1 MRTMKCIHELFEDQA
16 ALTPDAIA
24 LDFET
29 ERLSYRELNLR
40 AGALAAR
47 LLAMG
52 VGPGRLVAIFL
63 DRSPDMVAGMLG
75 VLKAGGAYVPLD
87 PALPEKRL
95 GYMLADA
102 GPLIVLTCKN
112 LQSRLPLHE
121 AKTVLVDDVSAPAAP
136 EASPVGRAMPEDLA
150 YVIYTSGS
158 TGQPKGVE
166 IQHKAVV
173 NMLASM
179 QRRPGISPADRMLAL
194 TTMAFD
200 ISVLEIF
207 LPLSCGARMVL
218 AASEAVRDGAALIR
232 LIEESGVTVMQATP
246 ATLQM
251 LLDAGWQGGDYL
263 KILCGGEAWNAGL
276 AGQLLAR
283 CGSLWNMYGPT
294 ETTVWSAVA
303 RVEEGRSVVVG
314 RPIANTRFYV
324 LDSASQLVPV
334 GVPGELYI
342 AGDGLARGYL
352 RRPELTAE
360 RFIADPFAGSGAL
373 MYRTGDLV
381 KRLQNGTLEFLGR
394 LDHQVKIRGH
404 RIELGEIE
412 SALAGH
418 PDIERCVAIAYQ
430 GADGLQNLAAYF
442 IAATGKI
449 IPVQEL
455 RWFLGERLP
464 PYMIPAAYVP
474 IAEFPLTPSGKLDRK
489 ALPPPEM
496 RAPETGEEFVEAV
509 TQVEKQLAAIWCEML
524 NLKQVGL
531 RDNFFDL
538 GGHSLLA
545 LRTINEINRT
555 LNVRLNVPDFFQHP
569 TIEQLVLALDLGN
582 QAQAAARIVVLQRG
596 HAGLP
601 VYFMGARP
609 DEYRIAELIGK
620 DRSVFL
626 VDALIPAEWIAAVAT
641 EDGKVLPT
649 MEQFGELFGSAL
661 FAHTGNAPCI
671 IAGYSLGGK
680 IAFEAAHSLQRMGG
694 KAVFV
699 LLVDARAFA
708 WSGAT
713 RVATVWRSLLMVLR
727 NTLFQNGDGSSFAQ
741 RSGKLAKSF
750 WRFARWQ
757 IMGLPAIVR
766 YRFEILSHRRQAG
779 RTSAEPV
786 AEPSGY
792 FDSEGKPVGM
802 WVVHRLAAL
811 AGRTWRPCPV
821 DTAGALIR
829 AKGKVDML
837 PAYDRTHGWTN
848 LFRAGFETVQGEGDH
863 LSILT
868 QEHAASLSGQMKSLL
883 DRYGAVQEKV
893 AGDSAR
899 NAGSDFVAEQRRF
912 GQAPPQDP
920 ARKDPAHKDTAHK
933 DLGIFAPV
941 AGGS

>member
-24 LDFET
+24 LDFEAEQLT
-29 ERLSYRELNLR
+29 YRELSRR
-40 AGALAAR
+40 ADALASR
-47 LLAMG
+47 LLARG

-63 DRSPDMVAGMLG
+63 DRSPDMVVGMLG

-102 GPLIVLTCKN
+102 EPLIVLTRKN
-112 LQSRLPLHE
+112 LQSRLPLHDAE
-121 AKTVLVDDVSAPAAP
+121 TVMVEDTAVPAAP
-136 EASPVGRAMPEDLA
+136 EASPVGGVLPEDLA

-207 LPLSCGARMVL
+207 LPLSCGARLVL
-218 AASEAVRDGAALIR
+218 AGGEAVRDGAALIR

-251 LLDAGWQGGDYL
+251 LLDAGWEGADYL
-263 KILCGGEAWNAGL
+263 KILCGGEAWSAGL

-449 IPVQEL
+449 IPAREL
-455 RWFLGERLP
+455 RLFLGDRLP
-464 PYMIPAAYVP
+464 SYMIPAAYVAMP
-474 IAEFPLTPSGKLDRK
+474 EFPLTPSGKLDRK
-489 ALPPPEM
+489 ALPAPET
-496 RAPETGEEFVEAV
+496 RAPETGATFVEAV

-524 NLKQVGL
+524 NLKQVSL

-569 TIEQLVLALDLGN
+569 TIEQLVLTLDLGN

-680 IAFEAAHSLQRMGG
+680 IAFEAAHTLQRMGG

-713 RVATVWRSLLMVLR
+713 RLATVWRSVLMVLR
-727 NTLFQNGDGSSFAQ
+727 NTVFQNGDGSSFAQ
-741 RSGKLAKSF
+741 RAGKLAKSF
-750 WRFARWQ
+750 WRFVRWQ
-757 IMGLPAIVR
+757 ILGLPAVVR

-779 RTSAEPV
+779 RTNAEPV

-802 WVVHRLAAL
+802 WIVHRLATL

-837 PAYDRTHGWTN
+837 PAYDRAHGWTN

-899 NAGSDFVAEQRRF
+899 NAGSGFVAEQRRF

-920 ARKDPAHKDTAHK
+920 ARKDPAQK
-933 DLGIFAPV
+933 DLGIFVPV